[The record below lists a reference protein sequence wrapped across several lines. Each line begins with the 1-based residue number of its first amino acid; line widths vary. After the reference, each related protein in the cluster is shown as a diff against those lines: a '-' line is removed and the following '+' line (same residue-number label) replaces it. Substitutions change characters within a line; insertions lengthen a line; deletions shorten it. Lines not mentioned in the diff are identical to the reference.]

1 MTRCD
6 ILAPLLV
13 AELGVGMRHPE
24 REVTEQ
30 KGGCFAVAIVL
41 LSLLV
46 IGTITG
52 LIVWGLNANAPEPE
66 VGEPA
71 ANRIGVYVES
81 AFRTEGNAEITVF
94 GEVRPRVQI
103 DVVSEVSGRIIKV
116 SPHFIEGGSFRS
128 GEALITVEDR
138 DYALAV
144 SEAKARVAGRKLELE
159 QSLADADVAKR
170 QLVNEANPSDLALKK
185 PQIIQARSAL
195 EASELALER
204 ALSDLSRTQI
214 SVPFDARVTAT
225 AVDEGQYVS
234 IGRTVASVFSTDKA
248 EVRLPLSN
256 ADIAA
261 LGVPI
266 GYEAED
272 DLGLSVELV
281 ADVGGAT
288 RRWAGRLVRLD
299 ASLDSRTRSTF
310 GTVEVQ
316 SPFDVVEGEMPMA
329 PGLFVAAQ
337 IRGRALTDVIA
348 IPAAGLRAGGR
359 VFIMND
365 EDLLE
370 VRNVVVAHATAE
382 VAYLTSGIAEGD
394 RIIISP
400 IRNPVPGM
408 ALSPIEDAADPV
420 QLSAG

>member
-6 ILAPLLV
+6 ILAPLLEP
-13 AELGVGMRHPE
+13 ELGVGMRHPE

-41 LSLLV
+41 LSLLL

-214 SVPFDARVTAT
+214 SVPK
-225 AVDEGQYVS
+225 G
-234 IGRTVASVFSTDKA
+234 
-248 EVRLPLSN
+248 
-256 ADIAA
+256 
-261 LGVPI
+261 
-266 GYEAED
+266 
-272 DLGLSVELV
+272 
-281 ADVGGAT
+281 
-288 RRWAGRLVRLD
+288 
-299 ASLDSRTRSTF
+299 
-310 GTVEVQ
+310 
-316 SPFDVVEGEMPMA
+316 
-329 PGLFVAAQ
+329 
-337 IRGRALTDVIA
+337 
-348 IPAAGLRAGGR
+348 
-359 VFIMND
+359 
-365 EDLLE
+365 
-370 VRNVVVAHATAE
+370 
-382 VAYLTSGIAEGD
+382 
-394 RIIISP
+394 
-400 IRNPVPGM
+400 
-408 ALSPIEDAADPV
+408 
-420 QLSAG
+420 